1 MKKGVLHFFYI
12 TKPFNTARISPNF
25 THLVI
30 ASTLHIAIIR
40 LQKSKSKQSSPC
52 SLSQTETGVCV
63 VLVFRD
69 TISKRHSL
77 PANDKTGQ
85 EQIPGTAWSLSGLSL
100 SPRTKVLDY
109 TYSNKAAILLAL
121 HFITFSSPYL
131 I

>member
-1 MKKGVLHFFYI
+1 M
-12 TKPFNTARISPNF
+12 
-25 THLVI
+25 
-30 ASTLHIAIIR
+30 
-40 LQKSKSKQSSPC
+40 
-52 SLSQTETGVCV
+52 